1 MYLAINKKG
10 VVLVAKEIKNNNE
23 KDERYHR
30 VTLHLDDDVYD
41 ALEKARAEENRS
53 RNNYVTTILKKH
65 FNI

>member
-1 MYLAINKKG
+1 M
-10 VVLVAKEIKNNNE
+10 AKEIKNNNE